1 MHAQTAG
8 HDTMTFEMLRET
20 FREQVRSSTSAPVQV
35 EGGGIGMVRC
45 TGDVLRS
52 VRIYHYM
59 RRQSS
64 IYGSIWH
71 LSLQA
76 FEMLVVSKMF
86 VATAMPST
94 TMASAFVRYR
104 CVIQR
109 GDVKKATEEMGQT
122 NLKKWLSK
130 AQ

>member
-1 MHAQTAG
+1 MFSEACVYIFTYVAGRLFTASFG
-8 HDTMTFEMLRET
+8 
-20 FREQVRSSTSAPVQV
+20 ACPPV
-35 EGGGIGMVRC
+35 
-45 TGDVLRS
+45 
-52 VRIYHYM
+52 
-59 RRQSS
+59 
-64 IYGSIWH
+64 
-71 LSLQA
+71 LQA

-104 CVIQR
+104 CVVQR
-109 GDVKKATEEMGQT
+109 GDVKRATEEMGQT